1 MAVVK
6 GRQGREERDWGGDFE
21 EKRKGRQTDGEQS
34 RMWEG
39 IVTWSPSLHVDLQMA
54 TCLAHEDCLVAKG
67 EELDKCT
74 KAAVNLTIAEDTLDG
89 LVDTC
94 RRVHQVAVC
103 LDSVIEECQATSD
116 PIEINILRNTTLQ
129 WRRTFDSLCNSILDL
144 QTEHLFAPSQ
154 GSSSQPLVILIVAAA
169 VVTNVFSPA
178 SWSSA
183 LFSSQG
189 LPIGC

>member
-1 MAVVK
+1 MAILVWT
-6 GRQGREERDWGGDFE
+6 GT
-21 EKRKGRQTDGEQS
+21 QTF
-34 RMWEG
+34 
-39 IVTWSPSLHVDLQMA
+39 LF
-54 TCLAHEDCLVAKG
+54 
-67 EELDKCT
+67 
-74 KAAVNLTIAEDTLDG
+74 
-89 LVDTC
+89 
-94 RRVHQVAVC
+94 
-103 LDSVIEECQATSD
+103 
-116 PIEINILRNTTLQ
+116 TTG
-129 WRRTFDSLCNSILDL
+129 NSILDL